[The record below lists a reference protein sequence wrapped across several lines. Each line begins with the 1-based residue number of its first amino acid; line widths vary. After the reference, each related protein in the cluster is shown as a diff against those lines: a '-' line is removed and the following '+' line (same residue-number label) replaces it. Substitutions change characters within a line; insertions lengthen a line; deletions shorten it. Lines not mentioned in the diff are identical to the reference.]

1 MDENIE
7 WAVTEGLRGRGID
20 VLTAQED
27 GHAQTPDAIVFDR
40 ANALGRVSVSED
52 TDMLREVTSRLRSGK
67 SFTGAV
73 FWHQQTLF
81 IGAVISDLELLSRAG
96 TQADVR
102 DQLIYLPL

>member
-7 WAVTEGLRGRGID
+7 RAVTDGLRERGID

-27 GHAQTPDAIVFDR
+27 GHAQTSDAIVFDR
-40 ANALGRVSVSED
+40 ADARGRLLVSED

-67 SFTGAV
+67 SFTGVV
-73 FWHQQTLF
+73 FWHQQTLP
-81 IGAVISDLELLSRAG
+81 IGTVISDLELLSRAG
-96 TQADVR
+96 TQVDVR